1 MPLEAEEPQGGDG
14 QGSCVSVDRPADP
27 RGLMLVWGWFGWK
40 WFCVS
45 GKLIVVLELAPSV
58 HVTQYRHL
66 LNLNKALA
74 ILVKCIVVGSMS

>member
-1 MPLEAEEPQGGDG
+1 MPLEAEEPQGEDG
-14 QGSCVSVDRPADP
+14 QVFHVSAGRLADP
-27 RGLMLVWGWFGWK
+27 RGLTLVWGWFGWK

-45 GKLIVVLELAPSV
+45 GKLIVVLGLAPSV

-74 ILVKCIVVGSMS
+74 IRVKCIVVGSVS

>member
-1 MPLEAEEPQGGDG
+1 MPLEAEEPQGEDG
-14 QGSCVSVDRPADP
+14 QVSRVSAGRLADP

-45 GKLIVVLELAPSV
+45 GKLIVVLGLAPSV

-74 ILVKCIVVGSMS
+74 ILVKCIVVGSVS